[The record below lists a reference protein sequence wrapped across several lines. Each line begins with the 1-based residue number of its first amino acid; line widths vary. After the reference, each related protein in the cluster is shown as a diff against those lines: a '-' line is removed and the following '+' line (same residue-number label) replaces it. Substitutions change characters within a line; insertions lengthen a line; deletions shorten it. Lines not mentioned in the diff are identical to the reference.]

1 MSGGLVK
8 RMDISRMK
16 PDKVVAGFTLTELLI
31 ATAITGIVLTMAGAG
46 LITLLSSNQAAEQ
59 RQNRR
64 QELNRALAFIADDI
78 RAAQRINR
86 TQIPNSP
93 TVSASAALNDAKS
106 RIPAAVPYSSNVAG
120 TVALYLEVP
129 ISPLKPGET
138 CVSPGIDRITYE
150 ARTISPSA
158 TPTLGEKIWQGPYVL
173 YRHGRIPDL
182 EGRVPP
188 CSSDDPT
195 RPTAPE
201 SRVLVD
207 GLLNDN
213 ASPAPS
219 CDRSSSHPAVLSGI
233 GGFYTCVVGEQ
244 VALMLRGDA
253 RPNSRGNAASM
264 ADAAPVTL
272 SSSVF
277 QRSLSVPISA
287 PTPTPTS
294 TPDSC
299 KVPDL
304 VGDSI
309 GTAKSSVSNS
319 KLMLIYYAVVDPT
332 LTTAS
337 QKVASQSPAADTR
350 IPCDQPIIVTFTYAP

>member
-1 MSGGLVK
+1 MYLTQTNARRINQ
-8 RMDISRMK
+8 RMNTR
-16 PDKVVAGFTLTELLI
+16 KVTGGFTLTELLI
-31 ATAITGIVLTMAGAG
+31 ATAITGIVLTMAGTG
-46 LITLLSSNQAAEQ
+46 LITLLSSNQSAEQ

-64 QELNRALAFIADDI
+64 QELNRAMSFISDDI

-86 TQIPNSP
+86 TQDSSP
-93 TVSASAALNDAKS
+93 TVSAIMALNDAA
-106 RIPAAVPYSSNVAG
+106 RLFPTEVPYASSITG
-120 TVALYLEVP
+120 TVALYLEIPVGVCG
-129 ISPLKPGET
+129 ST
-138 CVSPGIDRITYE
+138 RVTDRVTYE
-150 ARTISPSA
+150 VRTINP
-158 TPTLGEKIWQGPYVL
+158 TPTLGEKLWRGPYLL
-173 YRHGRIPDL
+173 YRHGRIPRLD
-182 EGRVPP
+182 GGINP
-188 CSSDDPT
+188 CSQPVVS
-195 RPTAPE
+195 E
-201 SRVLVD
+201 VLVD

-213 ASPAPS
+213 ASPAPI

>member
-1 MSGGLVK
+1 MYLTQTNARRINQ
-8 RMDISRMK
+8 RMNTR
-16 PDKVVAGFTLTELLI
+16 KVTGGFTLTELLI
-31 ATAITGIVLTMAGAG
+31 ATAITGIVLTIAGTG
-46 LITLLSSNQAAEQ
+46 LITLLSSNQSAEQ

-64 QELNRALAFIADDI
+64 QELNRAMSFISDDI

-86 TQIPNSP
+86 TQNPNSP
-93 TVSASAALNDAKS
+93 TVSAITALNDAARLFPTEVS
-106 RIPAAVPYSSNVAG
+106 YASSIAGTAG
-120 TVALYLEVP
+120 TVALYLEIPVGVCG
-129 ISPLKPGET
+129 ST
-138 CVSPGIDRITYE
+138 QVTDRVTYE
-150 ARTISPSA
+150 VRTVRTTFLNT
-158 TPTLGEKIWQGPYVL
+158 TPTLGEKLWRGPYLL
-173 YRHGRIPDL
+173 YRHGRIPRLD
-182 EGRVPP
+182 GGINP
-188 CSSDDPT
+188 CSQPVVS
-195 RPTAPE
+195 E
-201 SRVLVD
+201 VLVD

-219 CDRSSSHPAVLSGI
+219 CGPASSNPAVLSGI

-264 ADAAPVTL
+264 ADAVPVTL

-277 QRSLSVPISA
+277 QRNLSVPISA

-294 TPDSC
+294 TP
-299 KVPDL
+299 KIPNL
-304 VGDSI
+304 VGKEA
-309 GTAKSSVSNS
+309 TNAKISVSSVSSVNCPNL
-319 KLMLIYYAVVDPT
+319 KLIHHAVVDPT